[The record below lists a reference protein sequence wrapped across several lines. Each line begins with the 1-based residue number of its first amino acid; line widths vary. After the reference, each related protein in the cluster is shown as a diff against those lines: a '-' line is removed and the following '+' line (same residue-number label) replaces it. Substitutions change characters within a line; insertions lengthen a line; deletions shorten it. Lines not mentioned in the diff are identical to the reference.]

1 MRWQVVPACLAPLL
15 HPWFSPNSLSHGPP
29 TIPVTLWRPHW
40 AGRARFGPV
49 TDPTDDE
56 PRLGSA
62 SMWVL
67 RAMSA
72 LVVATLAFFLIDAIV
87 G

>member
-1 MRWQVVPACLAPLL
+1 
-15 HPWFSPNSLSHGPP
+15 
-29 TIPVTLWRPHW
+29 
-40 AGRARFGPV
+40 V

-67 RAMSA
+67 RVTSA